1 MNQTYQYILLLGACL
16 LSTINMQATELDSGL
31 YFHAYE
37 VSAANRTTLQLEGGK
52 PIALTNQFELSFD
65 LLRS

>member
-1 MNQTYQYILLLGACL
+1 MHQPYPTIKLTMNQTYQYILLLGACL

-37 VSAANRTTLQLEGGK
+37 VSAANRTT
-52 PIALTNQFELSFD
+52 
-65 LLRS
+65 